1 MKISFPGLGA
11 GQVDCRESRRG
22 KEAPI
27 GRKDYWSVA
36 EIRTLAAKYAAFQQ
50 RQGLG

>member
-1 MKISFPGLGA
+1 MKTSFQGLKRTG
-11 GQVDCRESRRG
+11 GIVG
-22 KEAPI
+22 KAARA
-27 GRKDYWSVA
+27 RKHQSGEKHLSVA